1 MSSREVLQVVIFP
14 TMIFLASCSPSTT
27 TTPIMPTT
35 STVHIGS
42 TPTSDRSPTKASP
55 RPTNTTTPTVTPTP
69 QPVLQLTYMLQEPNG
84 RVGLYA
90 VTLNCPYEN
99 PPCLGEP
106 EVLFAFKSVNDPSFT
121 KHTWSQDGSEV
132 VFSINAVGWGNKIFL
147 ADASGNSIDALMD
160 EREFDQA
167 YHPAWSGSG
176 DQFTYYFCGEEN
188 DRAFCSIMT
197 MDLDGNH
204 RNPFIVDENMRWQT
218 DPSWSID
225 GSAIVFSAIRS
236 SDFRWQLFI
245 SDAHAS
251 QITQVTSGSGNK
263 RNPAL
268 SPDNNRIVFIQYRT
282 DWEGVG
288 KLMIIDAQGANESI
302 IRSEWLT
309 DFSGPTWSQV
319 GNWIAYN
326 KMFNLD
332 RWEIFISKPD
342 GTSEIQIT
350 DLPDTSKGL
359 PAWRYVH

>member
-1 MSSREVLQVVIFP
+1 M
-14 TMIFLASCSPSTT
+14 
-27 TTPIMPTT
+27 
-35 STVHIGS
+35 
-42 TPTSDRSPTKASP
+42 
-55 RPTNTTTPTVTPTP
+55 
-69 QPVLQLTYMLQEPNG
+69 
-84 RVGLYA
+84 
-90 VTLNCPYEN
+90 
-99 PPCLGEP
+99 
-106 EVLFAFKSVNDPSFT
+106 
-121 KHTWSQDGSEV
+121 
-132 VFSINAVGWGNKIFL
+132 
-147 ADASGNSIDALMD
+147 
-160 EREFDQA
+160 
-167 YHPAWSGSG
+167 
-176 DQFTYYFCGEEN
+176 
-188 DRAFCSIMT
+188 
-197 MDLDGNH
+197 
-204 RNPFIVDENMRWQT
+204 
-218 DPSWSID
+218 
-225 GSAIVFSAIRS
+225 
-236 SDFRWQLFI
+236 FI

-251 QITQVTSGSGNK
+251 QITQVTSASGNK

-288 KLMIIDAQGANESI
+288 KLMIMDANGANESI